1 MFSGGNR
8 RCFQGVLI
16 EGVSSIIFQGVTA
29 SVCKGA
35 SSGCF

>member
-8 RCFQGVLI
+8 VCFQGVI
-16 EGVSSIIFQGVTA
+16 EGVSSIIFKGVTA